1 MLPKRLTRAQFS
13 GAGRERLA
21 RSHVICDKRPRTMNK
36 QYRQMAQGKRIAM
49 MVAAALAAMSSVAL
63 AETTPEPYPDFTFKR
78 ISAPGAGKTATGGPK
93 RITVQI
99 DPEEQA
105 RRLAAGALPLPENPI
120 PKGKADPALLPADPT
135 PPASAYDWYW
145 KIVSPGIADG
155 DGRFSAALQALTQ
168 APKGAAVPAPRLQHL
183 NDIAT
188 AHGREIL
195 KATIGT
201 EVSPALVLA
210 IISVESAGKATAVSS
225 AGAVGLMQ
233 LIPAT
238 ADRFGVEDSTDVAQ
252 NIKGG
257 VAYLDWLMKE
267 FNRDPLMVIAAYNSG
282 ENSVKGN
289 GGVPPFAETRAYVPK
304 VLAAWAVARGL
315 CLTPPELVSDGCVFA
330 VNG

>member
-1 MLPKRLTRAQFS
+1 MVR
-13 GAGRERLA
+13 GN
-21 RSHVICDKRPRTMNK
+21 I
-36 QYRQMAQGKRIAM
+36 IAVT
-49 MVAAALAAMSSVAL
+49 VAAAFVAGVACAQ
-63 AETTPEPYPDFTFKR
+63 AETPANSYPDFTFKR
-78 ISAPGAGKTATGGPK
+78 ISAPGFGNRPTGVK

-105 RRLAAGALPLPENPI
+105 RRLAAGALPLPDRPI
-120 PKGKADPALLPADPT
+120 PKGGADPSLLPADPT
-135 PPASAYDWYW
+135 PPPSAYNWYW
-145 KIVSPGIADG
+145 DIVSPRLADG
-155 DGRFSAALQALTQ
+155 DGRFSKSLQALTE
-168 APKGAAVPAPRLQHL
+168 APQGAKVPAPRLQHL

-188 AHGREIL
+188 AHGTEIL

-201 EVSPALVLA
+201 QVSPALALA

-238 ADRFGVEDSTDVAQ
+238 AERFGVDDSKDVAQ

-267 FNRDPLMVIAAYNSG
+267 FNNDPLMVIAAYNAG
-282 ENSVKGN
+282 ENAVKGN

-315 CLTPPELVSDGCVFA
+315 CVSPPELMTDGCVFA
-330 VNG
+330 VKG

>member
-1 MLPKRLTRAQFS
+1 MLRGIGPVLS
-13 GAGRERLA
+13 CG
-21 RSHVICDKRPRTMNK
+21 
-36 QYRQMAQGKRIAM
+36 IALL
-49 MVAAALAAMSSVAL
+49 LAADIAL
-63 AETTPEPYPDFTFKR
+63 AETPAGTPVGTAANGYPDFTFKR
-78 ISAPGAGKTATGGPK
+78 ISAPKASGAAPATGAK

-105 RRLAAGALPLPENPI
+105 RRLAARLPPPEHPIPRGGAAPGLEPALPQP
-120 PKGKADPALLPADPT
+120 
-135 PPASAYDWYW
+135 SAFDWYW
-145 KIVSPGIADG
+145 DAVSPALADG
-155 DGRFSAALQALTQ
+155 AGRFSTALSALTQ
-168 APKGAAVPAPRLQHL
+168 GPGGKAVAAPRLQHMQ
-183 NDIAT
+183 DIAA
-188 AHGREIL
+188 AHGTEIL

-210 IISVESAGKATAVSS
+210 VIGIESAGRTDAVST

-238 ADRFGVEDSTDVAQ
+238 ADRFGVADSSDPIQ

-267 FNRDPLMVIAAYNSG
+267 FNRDPLMVIAAYNAG
-282 ENSVKGN
+282 ENAVKSN

-315 CLTPPELVSDGCVFA
+315 CVTPPELVTDGCVFA
-330 VNG
+330 VKG